1 MWSFLRPAS
10 RRVER
15 ERARD
20 AIRRLSIR
28 TPDEEAT
35 VGTLSGGNQQKVV
48 LARALSRDPRVLLLD
63 EPTRGVDVGAREE
76 IYKIIGEM
84 AGRGVAVLVVSS
96 DMPEVLGLA
105 DRILVLAEG
114 AVAGEVSRED
124 ATEERILLLGAGGG

>member
-1 MWSFLRPAS
+1 M
-10 RRVER
+10 
-15 ERARD
+15 
-20 AIRRLSIR
+20 
-28 TPDEEAT
+28 

-84 AGRGVAVLVVSS
+84 AARGVAVLVVSS